1 MSSQSS
7 CNPASCP
14 GCFDCW
20 GISAASGSAIFQ
32 TDLRS
37 FGIPYCGPFLG
48 VKYVADGFLPYAE
61 RLHGVLGCHGNA
73 EEVRYNVGDQTVSR
87 RITPEAIEFT
97 GRYGVV
103 EKVRVE
109 EYVDCPLDAPAPA
122 EPIVH
127 TMYRKIPTETA
138 SLSCEAFFQHAAH
151 EVLKEYGLEGAVA
164 AIRGV
169 YKESEEGRGVFL
181 MEPFTNITL
190 LNDALDAGMCNEDD
204 IVSIISQ
211 IALLLYILGLRLDM
225 NHRDLKTN
233 NVLLVPAVIPEM
245 SVTLFGRT
253 ITIRKRWDVKLVDF
267 GFACAGSGRRT
278 IVGATEFFPLADP
291 CPKMGRDLFQFLTVL
306 YCTPRCK
313 EAMTEPLA
321 GMFRRWLVISGKD
334 YIKFLDEV
342 GKGDSLDLVYLLL
355 GDANFVAPQCEPV
368 VLLGDCMKNFGHI
381 IKSV

>member
-7 CNPASCP
+7 CKPASCP

-20 GISAASGSAIFQ
+20 GISAASGSAIFEVN
-32 TDLRS
+32 LRS
-37 FGIPYCGPFLG
+37 FGISYKGPFLG
-48 VKYVADGFLPYAE
+48 VKYVAAGFLPCAE

-73 EEVRYNVGDQTVSR
+73 EEVRYNTDANTVVSLR
-87 RITPEAIEFT
+87 VTPEAIEFT

-109 EYVDCPLDAPAPA
+109 EFVNDRPTPAA
-122 EPIVH
+122 THIW
-127 TMYRKIPTETA
+127 YRKTPTETA
-138 SLSCEAFFQHAAH
+138 SLACEAFFQHAAH

-164 AIRGV
+164 AIRGI
-169 YKESEEGRGVFL
+169 YRDSLGGNGVFL
-181 MEPFTNITL
+181 MEPFVNITL
-190 LNDALDAGMCNEDD
+190 LSDALERGMCDQDD

-211 IALLLYILGLRLDM
+211 IALLLYILGVRLDM

-233 NVLLVPAVIPEM
+233 NVLLVPAAVPEM
-245 SVTLFGRT
+245 SVKLFGRT

-278 IVGATEFFPLADP
+278 IVNATEFFPIVDP

-306 YCTPRCK
+306 YCTPACK
-313 EAMTEPLA
+313 AAMTEPLA
-321 GMFRRWLVISGKD
+321 GLFKRWLVLPGKD
-334 YIKFLDEV
+334 YLKFLDTV
-342 GKGDSLDLVYLLL
+342 GKEDSLDLVYLLL
-355 GDANFVAPQCEPV
+355 GNVNFLAPQCEPV
-368 VLLGDCMKNFGHI
+368 VMLQDCVNNFGHI